1 MTFLTDSADIAK
13 IQHTSKLTCKKRGEL
28 GQFLTPASIA
38 RFMANQ
44 FDNLSGHVSLLDAGA
59 GVGVLTAAFVERL
72 LINPKSIV
80 SCCLTVYEIETSFL
94 PALEKCL
101 KQCCSALNRYGIKTD
116 YNLLHKDFIESGA
129 EFSLPLLNTSQNH
142 FTHAILNPPYR
153 KINSKSLENKIL
165 KGAGIDTVNL
175 YSAFVWLAMLH
186 LHDNAEM
193 VAITPRSFCNGTY
206 FRHFRKAFLDV
217 MSIRK
222 IHAFESRSEAFSKDD
237 VLQENVIFHSIKT
250 THKPQSVEVTNSIK
264 DGLHEFSEIRL
275 VPYSEVVAEG
285 EPDSVIHIITNS
297 LESSLKTQMEKLPC
311 TLNELGLEVST
322 GPVVDFRLKTALRN
336 NLVDPNVPLLYPE
349 SVREGEV
356 FFPPSRPRK
365 PIAIEQNKETLK
377 WLIQPGCYVLVK
389 RFSAKEEKRRVVAAV
404 CPPINAPALGIEN
417 HLNYYH
423 AGGKG
428 LDRDLA
434 RGLTAFLNSTLFD
447 SCFRHFSGHTQV
459 NATDL
464 RRIRYP
470 DKEKLIQI
478 GKAIGDS
485 IFDRNQIDILVNSI
499 LQVMSKVTAVVENN
513 KRVHEAINILKA
525 IDAPKKQQNIRS
537 ALCLL
542 ALANIS
548 TETEWS
554 QATSPKL
561 GIKQMMQWFSQIYGV
576 NYAENS
582 RESVRKF
589 SVQQFVQMGLALENP
604 DRSGR
609 AINSQDYCYQLSEPA
624 LKLLQKYNTGAW
636 EEALDEYRASVE
648 NLLLE
653 KDRNLPFIPV
663 TLPDG
668 RSIQLSSGGQNE
680 LIKSVVEQFCPRF
693 TPGGIVLY
701 IGDAGDKFVINETQK
716 MREMGIELD
725 RHGKMPDLVIH
736 YNKEDWLVL
745 VEAVTSHGPVDLKR
759 RNELRQL
766 FQPSSKGLVFVT
778 AFPNRREMTRYLAEI
793 SWETEVWVADQ
804 PEHMIQYSSVKT
816 RSPQP
821 PLKRGDLRGAIAVN

>member
-1 MTFLTDSADIAK
+1 MTFLTDSADIAN
-13 IQHTSKLTCKKRGEL
+13 IHYTSKLTSKKRGEL
-28 GQFLTPASIA
+28 GQFLTPAAIA

-44 FDNLSGHVSLLDAGA
+44 FDNTSGHISLLDAGA

-72 LINPKSIV
+72 LINPKNIT
-80 SCCLTVYEIETSFL
+80 SCCLTAYEIEVSFL

-101 KQCCSALNRYGIKTD
+101 NQCCSALNRCGIKAD

-129 EFSLPLLNTSQNH
+129 EFSLPLLNMSQSH
-142 FTHAILNPPYR
+142 FSHAILNPPYR
-153 KINSKSLENKIL
+153 KISSKSVEKKYLRN
-165 KGAGIDTVNL
+165 AGIDTVNL
-175 YSAFVWLAMLH
+175 YSAFVWLTMLH
-186 LHDNAEM
+186 LEDNAEM
-193 VAITPRSFCNGTY
+193 VFITPRSFCNGTY
-206 FRHFRKAFLDV
+206 FRSFRKNFLDV

-222 IHAFESRSEAFSKDD
+222 IHVFESRSEAFSEDD
-237 VLQENVIFHSIKT
+237 VLQENVVFHSVKT
-250 THKPQSVEVTNSIK
+250 TQKSQSIEVRNHIK
-264 DGLHEFSEIRL
+264 DDLHEFSEIRL

-285 EPDSVIHIITNS
+285 ETDSVIHIITNS
-297 LESSLKTQMEKLPC
+297 FESFLKIQIENLPC
-311 TLNELGLEVST
+311 TLNDLGLEIST
-322 GPVVDFRLKTALRN
+322 GPVVDFRLKTALRS
-336 NLVDPNVPLLYPE
+336 NLVDCNVPLLYPE
-349 SVREGEV
+349 SLREGKV
-356 FFPPSRPRK
+356 VFPPNKPRK

-377 WLIQPGCYVLVK
+377 WLIRPDWYVLVK

-428 LDRDLA
+428 LDKNLA
-434 RGLTAFLNSTLFD
+434 RGLMAFLNSTLLD
-447 SCFRHFSGHTQV
+447 NYFRQFSGHTQV

-464 RRIRYP
+464 RRVRYP
-470 DKEKLIQI
+470 DKEKLIRI
-478 GKAIGDS
+478 GKTIGDS
-485 IFDRNQIDILVNSI
+485 IFDQNQIDILVNSV

-513 KRVHEAINILKA
+513 KRVHEAIDILKA

-548 TETEWS
+548 AETKWS
-554 QATSPKL
+554 QAASPKL
-561 GIKQMMQWFSQIYGV
+561 GIKQMMQWFSQVYGV

-589 SVQQFVQMGLALENP
+589 SVQQFVQMGLAVGNP

-624 LKLLQKYNTGAW
+624 LKLLQTYNASAW
-636 EEALDEYRASVE
+636 EDSLDEYRASVE

-653 KDRNLPFIPV
+653 KNKNLPFIPV

-668 RSIQLSSGGQNE
+668 KSIQLSSGGQNE

-701 IGDAGDKFVINETQK
+701 IGDAGDKFVINETQT
-716 MREMGIELD
+716 MRAMGIELD
-725 RHGKMPDLVIH
+725 RHGKMPDLIIH

-745 VEAVTSHGPVDLKR
+745 VEAVASHGCVNLKR

-766 FQPSSKGLVFVT
+766 FQPSRKGLVFVT
-778 AFPNRREMTRYLAEI
+778 AFPNRKEMTRYLAEI

-804 PEHMIQYSSVKT
+804 PNHMIHFNGERFLGPYEES
-816 RSPQP
+816 
-821 PLKRGDLRGAIAVN
+821 